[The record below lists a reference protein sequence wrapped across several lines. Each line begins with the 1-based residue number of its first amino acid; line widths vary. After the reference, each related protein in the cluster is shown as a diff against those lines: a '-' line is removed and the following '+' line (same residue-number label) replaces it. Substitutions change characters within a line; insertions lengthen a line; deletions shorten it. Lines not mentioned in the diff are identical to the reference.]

1 MNGGGESSS
10 VLTNG
15 SHIGGGDSF
24 AVKTESKPLFSSAVK
39 SGSSSAATAMVVNGA
54 GNGEMNGELNGEL
67 NGQFN
72 NGEVKVVESE
82 DPSNDL
88 SGEITVIPVEGWPG
102 WWVAQWQASSG
113 CVCSKGYAFWL
124 VLSFLGIF
132 IVFNCYFFQ

>member
-1 MNGGGESSS
+1 MPPSIPSPGVSTPQGQPTDTPSTVRMNGGGESSS

-88 SGEITVIPVEGWPG
+88 SGEITVIPVEG
-102 WWVAQWQASSG
+102 
-113 CVCSKGYAFWL
+113 
-124 VLSFLGIF
+124 
-132 IVFNCYFFQ
+132 